1 MSKRLNSILLITIF
15 LFSGIAGLTYQLI
28 WLRQLHL
35 IFGVTSFALA
45 TVLAAFMA
53 GLALGSYYLGRLAD
67 RVSNPLRLYALLEIG
82 IGVYALFIPLLF
94 RGLDNLYILIGQSAS
109 YSSLLL
115 DIFRFIGAFVII
127 LIPSTFM
134 GGTLPLVS
142 KYYIAHRDEL
152 GYKVSLLYGINTLGA
167 TVGTFITGF
176 FLLKEFGVQFTTY
189 LAVIINFLVGVS
201 AWALTC
207 FSAAATEKETAEREP
222 RQASTA
228 SAGSPFLRKI
238 ILVAIGISGFASLCY
253 EVLWGRAL
261 IYFLGL
267 TTYAYTTML
276 TAFLIGIAL
285 GSFLI
290 LKFADR
296 LKNPLLL
303 LALLELTIGIF
314 AFVLLPLIHSFYPLS
329 QTISA
334 WFGQSGWWSTVGVRF
349 LIALILMLPPTSCMG
364 ATLPL
369 AIKYYTKN
377 IAVMGRDLGA
387 IYAVNTIGSILGS
400 LVAGFILVP
409 LAGVR
414 LGIAIVVAINILIAL
429 LLFVTNPAIPI
440 KRQRVFSGTGLMVL
454 VALFF
459 LADNRPM
466 ILSSVEFTGLQK
478 RYNLLY
484 VNENSE
490 ASIAVLEDRVNGER
504 ELNINGESTAFTI
517 YQDMQVHKLLGH
529 LPSLL
534 HKAPQNFLVVG
545 FGFGSTAYASTLY
558 PNAQVDCIEILPE
571 EIETAPFFLPQ
582 NHGVVDFSNFNLI
595 IGDGRDY
602 IKLTDKKY
610 DIISFNAIHPKISP
624 NLYTRDFYELC
635 KNILSDDGIIIA
647 WMPPNAITETE
658 FKSLA
663 NTFGQVFVHSSLWY
677 VNPSHFLIMGTPS
690 PLKIDMQLLRHWLKY
705 PAIRADLGETSYDN
719 PYEILSNFVA
729 TEQDLYSYAAASPI
743 NTDDHPQIEFS
754 QVHTVT
760 VNFDVIRGMQRIKQN
775 VAPYLTGFDSEE
787 EREKILDTLDRY
799 NEAKKWVVEGQVL
812 AWNGQYSAAEDYY
825 LQALSVLPGNA
836 NAEYLLSLVHRRK
849 ADLIK
854 LVNIN
859 PMNAKAIKALG
870 DIYLEERNI
879 TEAQILL
886 SRAINLD
893 PNYTE
898 AIHSLGVTYLDTRQL
913 DRALALFIKVLAN
926 DRSNGAAAFYAGQC
940 NWQMGKLPAALIY
953 FQLAVDNDPDQ
964 AVNHYWLGQAL
975 LRSNK
980 RLAAIAEFQR
990 ALSINP
996 QYQLAL
1002 EILAKLR

>member
-15 LFSGIAGLTYQLI
+15 LFSGIAGLTYELI

-67 RVSNPLRLYALLEIG
+67 RVRNPLRLYALLEIG
-82 IGVYALFIPLLF
+82 IGFYALFIPLLF
-94 RGLDNLYILIGQSAS
+94 RGLDSLYILIGQSAS

-142 KYYIAHRDEL
+142 KYYIARRDEL

-189 LAVIINFLVGVS
+189 LAVIINFIVGVS
-201 AWALTC
+201 AWALDYFTP
-207 FSAAATEKETAEREP
+207 AATEKETIDRDSVP
-222 RQASTA
+222 TSTA
-228 SAGSPFLRKI
+228 AGSPFLRKI
-238 ILVAIGISGFASLCY
+238 ILIAIGVSGFASLCY

-290 LKFADR
+290 LKFADH
-296 LKNPLLL
+296 LKNPLLW
-303 LALLELTIGIF
+303 LALLELAIGIF

-329 QTISA
+329 QTLIA
-334 WFGQSGWWSTVGVRF
+334 WFGQSGWWNVVGVRF
-349 LIALILMLPPTSCMG
+349 LIALILMLPPTICMG
-364 ATLPL
+364 AVLPL
-369 AIKYYTKN
+369 AIKYYTEN
-377 IAVMGRDLGA
+377 IAVMGRNLGVVYS
-387 IYAVNTIGSILGS
+387 INTVGSILGS

-414 LGIAIVVAINILIAL
+414 LGIAIVVAVNILIAML
-429 LLFVTNPAIPI
+429 LIVTNPAIPL
-440 KRQRVFSGTGLMVL
+440 KRQRVLGGVGLAVL
-454 VALFF
+454 VSLF
-459 LADNRPM
+459 LMADNRPM

-490 ASIAVLEDRVNGER
+490 ASIAVLEDKVNGER

-529 LPSLL
+529 LPPLL
-534 HKAPQNFLVVG
+534 HKAPRNFLVVG

-558 PNAQVDCIEILPE
+558 PGAQVDCIEILPE

-582 NHGVVDFSNFNLI
+582 NHGVVDFANFNLM

-602 IKLTDKKY
+602 IKLTEKKY

-635 KNILSDDGIIIA
+635 KNILSEDGIIIA

-658 FKSLA
+658 FKSMA
-663 NTFGQVFVHSSLWY
+663 NTFGKVFIHSSLWY

-690 PLKIDMQLLRHWLKY
+690 PLKIDLQLMRQWLKD
-705 PAIRADLGETSYDN
+705 PAIRADLGETSYGD
-719 PYEILSNFVA
+719 PYEILSNFIA

-760 VNFDVIRGMQRIKQN
+760 VNFDVIRGMQRIKQD
-775 VAPYLTGFDSEE
+775 VAPYLTGFVSEAE
-787 EREKILDTLDRY
+787 KVKILDTLQLY
-799 NEAKKWVVEGQVL
+799 NESKKWVVEGQVL
-812 AWNGQYSAAEDYY
+812 AWNGQYSAAEEHY
-825 LQALSVLPGNA
+825 LKALSVLPGNA
-836 NAEYLLSLVHRRK
+836 NAEYLLSLIHRRK
-849 ADLIK
+849 EDLIK

-879 TEAQILL
+879 TEAQRLL
-886 SRAINLD
+886 SRALILD
-893 PNYTE
+893 PDYAE
-898 AIHSLGVTYLDTRQL
+898 AVHSLGVTYFGTGQL
-913 DRALALFIKVLAN
+913 DQALILFRRVLAKDQN
-926 DRSNGAAAFYAGQC
+926 HGAAAFYAGQC
-940 NWQMGKLPAALIY
+940 SWQMGKLPAALSY
-953 FQLAVDNDPDQ
+953 FKLAVDNDPDQ
-964 AVNHYWLGQAL
+964 AVNHFWLGQAL
-975 LRSNK
+975 LRSNE
-980 RLAAIAEFQR
+980 RTAAIAQFRQ
-990 ALSINP
+990 ALNINP
-996 QYQLAL
+996 QYQPAL
-1002 EILAKLR
+1002 EILSQLK